1 LKRAWRDYVADILT
15 AFQDVEDFTCG
26 MEYKHFAADKKTVNA
41 VIRSLEIMG
50 EAAKRI
56 PEDVRQRYPVVPWR
70 RMTGMRDKLIH
81 EYSGV
86 DLEIV
91 WEVVKTE
98 LPPVKPLIERALR
111 DLGVK

>member
-1 LKRAWRDYVADILT
+1 MKRTYRDYVADILGCFQET
-15 AFQDVEDFTCG
+15 QEFTQGLDFDAFAKDR
-26 MEYKHFAADKKTVNA
+26 KTVNA
-41 VIRSLEIMG
+41 VVRSLEVMG

-56 PEDVRQRYPVVPWR
+56 PAEIRKKHPKIPWK

-91 WEVVKTE
+91 WGVVKEE
-98 LPPVKPLIERALR
+98 LPPLKPLFKEMLQT
-111 DLGVK
+111 LEKS